1 MTDDM
6 TIDIDGEHYVLR
18 RDGDGLKVGQRVGDD
33 VTWLDTVDGSLLPES
48 ARAALASGDTSDQA
62 LQTAVRGVLEAEVQ
76 RGG

>member
-6 TIDIDGEHYVLR
+6 TIDIDGEQYVLR
-18 RDGDGLKVGQRVGDD
+18 RDGDGLQVGQRVDEN

-48 ARAALASGDTSDQA
+48 ARTALESGNTSDEA
-62 LQTAVRGVLEAEVQ
+62 LRTAVRGVVEAQVN

>member
-6 TIDIDGEHYVLR
+6 TIDIDGESYVLR
-18 RDGDGLKVGQRVGDD
+18 REGDGLKVGQRIGGD

-48 ARAALASGDTSDQA
+48 ARSALQSGNTSDEA
-62 LQTAVRGVLEAEVQ
+62 LQTAVRGVVEAEVQ